1 MKPRRME
8 ILFWRHATPSQK
20 KKGTCTIYTRITI
33 FGRREELGSTGIKT
47 YVECWDPE
55 HQVFTD
61 SDPHASFKNEQLG
74 EIKGQLLGIYN
85 EFLRK
90 KQPITALRIKEA
102 YQRSDNPS
110 TFLGAFSLFLKEYQE
125 DESHEDSSYKTLR
138 NVKNLFARFLMQTK
152 RREII
157 LDDMT
162 PLLMEQ
168 YAAYMKKC
176 KYQESYLVK
185 SSRVVRQVVKW
196 AKKKKMVGFDPMED
210 FSVKHEKKKKPI
222 FLNTLQLTVWAN
234 HEFSNPF
241 CQRAADLFV
250 LYCRTGFHYQDLMQ
264 VIKDPAEY
272 IRIGMDSKT
281 WIYKPR
287 QKTEVEAKVP
297 LHKFESLVG
306 PVIQKYGGWGNILTM
321 TNKDL
326 NGFLKLCAA
335 EVNLQLPKE
344 HHIYYKLS
352 VKHGRNSFSHH
363 ILNELAMDKERLI
376 TMLGRLSTTDLDVY
390 VRPDEVGIITAF
402 KRIEKSNAA

>member
-1 MKPRRME
+1 ME
-8 ILFWRHATPSQK
+8 ILFWRHSTTAQK
-20 KKGTCTIYTRITI
+20 RKGTCTIYSRVTV
-33 FGRREELGSTGIKT
+33 FGRRADLGSTGIKT
-47 YVECWDPE
+47 YSDFWD
-55 HQVFTD
+55 QDRQQFTGC
-61 SDPHASFKNEQLG
+61 DPHASFKNEQLND
-74 EIKGQLLGIYN
+74 ITSQLLGIYN

-90 KQPITALRIKEA
+90 KQPVTALRVKDA
-102 YQRSDNPS
+102 FLLSDKPS
-110 TFLGAFSLFLKEYQE
+110 TFMGAFSLFLKAYKE
-125 DESHEDSSYKTLR
+125 DESHETSSYKTLK
-138 NVKNLFARFLMQTK
+138 NVKNLFGRFLAQAK
-152 RREII
+152 QREII
-157 LDDMT
+157 LEDMT

-176 KYQESYLVK
+176 RYEESYLVK

-196 AKKKKMVGFDPMED
+196 AKKKKLVPFDPMED

-222 FLNTLQLTVWAN
+222 FLNTLQLTVWASY
-234 HEFSNPF
+234 EFSNPF

-264 VIKDPAEY
+264 IIQNPSHYIKTGIDGKE
-272 IRIGMDSKT
+272 

-297 LHKFESLVG
+297 LHKFEGLVG
-306 PVIQKYGGWGNILTM
+306 PIVRKYGGWENLPYM

-335 EVNLQLPKE
+335 EVNFKLPLE

-376 TMLGRLSTTDLDVY
+376 TMLGRLSDTDLDVY
-390 VRPDEVGIITAF
+390 VRPDEVGIVTAF
-402 KRIEKSNAA
+402 ERIEKSKAA